1 MMLEEFSL
9 TDKVA
14 LIGGLGQ
21 SWQKEMAGYLAEAG
35 AQVALFGQDE
45 EQMSAGVKK
54 AQELGKEAMAI
65 PVDVTSYRQ
74 VEKMVQTVL
83 KKWQR
88 IDILVNSFNLP
99 FAKPLVETSP
109 EEWQKAM
116 SANSTPVFICTR
128 AVGKYML
135 ERKEGKVV
143 NITSGLA
150 ERGLPNGTV
159 YCASK
164 GAVVQFTRA
173 LALEW
178 AQYNVQ
184 VNAIAL
190 GWMADTVETSK
201 KEWHDSLTRLTPLKR
216 LGQPDDLACALVY
229 LASDASSFVT
239 GSTFCLT
246 GGLMAHG

>member
-1 MMLEEFSL
+1 MLLEEFSL
-9 TDKVA
+9 TGKVA

-35 AQVALFGQDE
+35 AEVVLFGKDE

-65 PVDVTSYRQ
+65 AVDVTSYQ
-74 VEKMVQTVL
+74 EVEGMLQTVL
-83 KKWQR
+83 QKWQR

-99 FAKPLVETSP
+99 FAKPLAETAP

-116 SANSTPVFICTR
+116 NANSTPFFICTQ
-128 AVGKYML
+128 AVGKHML
-135 ERKEGKVV
+135 ERKEGKVI
-143 NITSGLA
+143 NIISGLA
-150 ERGLPNGTV
+150 ERGVPNATA

-178 AQYNVQ
+178 ARNNVRI
-184 VNAIAL
+184 NAIAL
-190 GWMADTVETSK
+190 GWMADTAETSK
-201 KEWHDSLTRLTPLKR
+201 KEWQDSISRLTALKR

-239 GSTFCLT
+239 GSTFYLT

>member
-1 MMLEEFSL
+1 MVIEEFSL
-9 TDKVA
+9 TGKVA

-35 AQVALFGQDE
+35 ADVALFGKDE
-45 EQMSAGVKK
+45 EQISAGVKK
-54 AQELGKEAMAI
+54 AQELGREAMAI
-65 PVDVTSYRQ
+65 AADVTSYQEVDR
-74 VEKMVQTVL
+74 MVQTVL
-83 KKWQR
+83 QKWQR
-88 IDILVNSFNLP
+88 VDILVNSFNLP
-99 FAKPLVETSP
+99 FAKPLVETDP

-116 SANSTPVFICTR
+116 NANSIPVFICTR

-135 ERKEGKVV
+135 ERNEGKVI
-143 NITSGLA
+143 NIVSGLA
-150 ERGLPNGTV
+150 ERGVPNGTA

-178 AQYNVQ
+178 ARDNVR

-190 GWMADTVETSK
+190 GWMADTAETSK
-201 KEWHDSLTRLTPLKR
+201 KEWQDSITRLTALKR

-239 GSTFCLT
+239 GSTFYLT